1 MKDLQKLG
9 AMAQAVGDIYADR
22 FDVER
27 DATFYLGKMMEE
39 MGEVSAAYLK
49 LTGRARGADGAPD
62 VLRGELEDELAD
74 LFGFLLLFA
83 RWQGVDLGA
92 ALDKKWGAYL
102 QPAEDACDDP

>member
-1 MKDLQKLG
+1 MKDLQELG

-22 FDVER
+22 FDVDR

-49 LTGRARGADGAPD
+49 LTGRARGADGAPE
-62 VLRGELEDELAD
+62 VLKAELEDELAD

-83 RWQGVDLGA
+83 GWQGVDLGA
-92 ALDKKWGAYL
+92 AFHKKWGAYL
-102 QPAEDACDDP
+102 PDPKDAAP